1 MTEEEARLWIA
12 ARFGQAGVE
21 AMSHLAM
28 LVREEAARQNLIA
41 PSTLE
46 AIWARHIV
54 DSAQLL
60 GPALNCPGTW
70 VDIGTGAGFPGL
82 VVAALSK
89 REVCMVEPRKRRADF
104 LAKCCDALGVAD
116 RTTVFAGKIERAE
129 IEAAVISAR
138 AVAALPDL
146 FDAAAHCSTWNTLW
160 LLPKGRSAH
169 QEIASAQLSWHGVFH
184 VERSVT
190 DPESLIVIAKEV
202 TRR

>member
-1 MTEEEARLWIA
+1 MTEEEARTWIE
-12 ARFGQAGVE
+12 ARFGQTGVD

-60 GPALNCPGTW
+60 DHALEYPGNW

-82 VVAALSK
+82 VVAALST
-89 REVCMVEPRKRRADF
+89 RNVCMVEPRKRRADF
-104 LAKCCDALGVAD
+104 LAMCCEALGVAA
-116 RTTVFAGKIERAE
+116 RTEIVTGKIERTEA
-129 IEAAVISAR
+129 EAAVISAR

-146 FDAAAHCSTWNTLW
+146 FDAAAHCSTWNTVW
-160 LLPKGRSAH
+160 LLPKGRSARE
-169 QEIASAQLSWHGVFH
+169 EIASAQLSWHGVFH